1 VSSLPSGFTL
11 LQVVPA
17 LDAGGV
23 EQTTLDVSR
32 AVVAAGGRSL
42 VASAGGRLEDELA
55 RTGGVLVR
63 MPLDRKTPAAL
74 IAAGVRLRA
83 LIDAERVSLVHARSR
98 APAYPAFLA
107 ARGANVPLVT
117 TYHGVYNARSGL
129 KRWYNRIMT
138 RGVVTIANSEFTR
151 THVLAEHHPREDRV
165 VAIPR
170 GVDLNRFDPAAV
182 GAERIGAMRAR
193 FGLAPGDPRLV
204 LILAARLT
212 RWKGQLLM
220 IDALQRL
227 EAAGLR
233 GAVRLVLAGDAQGR
247 TGYLGEIEGR
257 IAAHG
262 LGEAVLITGHLED
275 MPAAYLAADAA
286 VAPSIE
292 PEAFGRSAV
301 EPQIMGRPVLAA
313 DHGAVRETVV
323 DGVTGFRLTPGDA
336 EAWSLGV
343 RRLLALGPGGRAA
356 MGAAAAARA
365 RRLYSVEAMCEK
377 TLEVYVRA
385 LREGRA

>member
-1 VSSLPSGFTL
+1 M
-11 LQVVPA
+11 
-17 LDAGGV
+17 
-23 EQTTLDVSR
+23 
-32 AVVAAGGRSL
+32 
-42 VASAGGRLEDELA
+42 ASAGGRLEDELA

-74 IAAGVRLRA
+74 IASLVRLRA

-107 ARGANVPLVT
+107 ARGAKVPLVT
-117 TYHGVYNARSGL
+117 TYHGVYNARSPL

-138 RGVVTIANSEFTR
+138 RGVVTIANSDFTR
-151 THVLAEHHPREDRV
+151 THVLAQHHPREDQV
-165 VAIPR
+165 IAIPR

-182 GAERIGAMRAR
+182 EEGRIEAMRAR
-193 FGLAPGDPRLV
+193 FRLAPSEPRLV

-227 EAAGLR
+227 EAEGLR

-247 TGYLGEIEGR
+247 SGYLEEVEGR

-292 PEAFGRSAV
+292 PEAFGRGAV

-323 DGVTGFRLTPGDA
+323 DAVTGFRLTPGDA
-336 EAWSLGV
+336 LSWSLGV
-343 RRLLALGPGGRAA
+343 RRLLELGPGGRAA

-365 RRLYSVEAMCEK
+365 RRLYSVEAMCER

-385 LREGRA
+385 LTEGCG